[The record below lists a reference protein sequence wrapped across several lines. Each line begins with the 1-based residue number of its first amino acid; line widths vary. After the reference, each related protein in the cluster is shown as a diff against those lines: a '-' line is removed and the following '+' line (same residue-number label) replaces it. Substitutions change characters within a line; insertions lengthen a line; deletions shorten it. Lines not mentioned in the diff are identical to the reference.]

1 VASDLDER
9 VVGIDL
15 ETFRRIP
22 RRVAV
27 AGGETKVAA
36 IRAALRGGW
45 INVLVTNLSS
55 AQALVV

>member
-1 VASDLDER
+1 
-9 VVGIDL
+9 
-15 ETFRRIP
+15 
-22 RRVAV
+22 VAV
-27 AGGETKVAA
+27 AGGESKVAA